1 MTLFPIL
8 VVAVSLIELTNGEVM
23 ATWEQ
28 KAAFPGGGRH
38 HPITF
43 ANTTHGFVVTGSTY
57 VDQYSSDFWAY
68 EAATDTWTDLSD
80 TPSAF
85 PGVGRSFAYGVASTT
100 DCSNSKAYL
109 GFGASATSRLT
120 DFWELDMNTLKWR
133 QLADFPGFGR
143 RHPAMNWIEPMNEI
157 HVGLGDGVGG
167 NYKDWWAYDIASD
180 SWRQLNDFPSTPRHH
195 PFYFAIGRN
204 SYAGL
209 GHSPGAIERDWYR
222 YDSVDESWIS
232 EDDFV
237 SYELS
242 TNGVSTTE
250 ARVAGTQFAASG
262 SCNGDRRTYGF
273 ILSGDGD
280 DHGTMAT
287 GEFHFFDPY
296 SSEDGNDDVS
306 RGIWHPLPPHPGYSR
321 WAPGSFV
328 VGSQVYFLGGY
339 DRTLQML
346 FDDVWMID
354 LEPLFKELEE
364 DASNN
369 IWIGSGDLLGN
380 DATSTSEETEVPTIL
395 SSGGDSSGGD
405 SSSSTTSSAASKVK
419 AHFLIALAVTV
430 ASCLC

>member
-1 MTLFPIL
+1 M
-8 VVAVSLIELTNGEVM
+8 
-23 ATWEQ
+23 
-28 KAAFPGGGRH
+28 
-38 HPITF
+38 
-43 ANTTHGFVVTGSTY
+43 
-57 VDQYSSDFWAY
+57 
-68 EAATDTWTDLSD
+68 
-80 TPSAF
+80 
-85 PGVGRSFAYGVASTT
+85 GVRY
-100 DCSNSKAYL
+100 CR
-109 GFGASATSRLT
+109 RL
-120 DFWELDMNTLKWR
+120 
-133 QLADFPGFGR
+133 
-143 RHPAMNWIEPMNEI
+143 
-157 HVGLGDGVGG
+157 
-167 NYKDWWAYDIASD
+167 
-180 SWRQLNDFPSTPRHH
+180 RQLNDFPSTPRHH

-222 YDSVDESWIS
+222 YDSVDESWNA

-242 TNGVSTTE
+242 TNALSTTE

-262 SCNGDRRTYGF
+262 SCNGDRRPYGF

-280 DHGTMAT
+280 DHGTMGT
-287 GEFHFFDPY
+287 GEFHLFDPY
-296 SSEDGNDDVS
+296 SSEDGNDVS

-328 VGSQVYFLGGY
+328 VGSRVYFLGGY
-339 DRTLQML
+339 DRALQML

-364 DASNN
+364 DTSNN